1 MPLLIN
7 VGLNRKASKDFQSV
21 GVSLNLT
28 AELDQG
34 LLSDPQRLQSEID
47 RIYGQAEEA
56 LERQITAM
64 GTETKQDAPSRG
76 SIHSNAPAVASGPQT
91 NGKSANGS
99 FHGGPVRPATE
110 SQVRALRATRKW
122 FLPRVSR
129 WLLGRRPNVC
139 ALLDPQ
145 PLLAGARELLR
156 TWLPCRPQPVIKFS
170 KAARPNPSLQLPSPH
185 GSSGPHEICQRLHSC
200 GAAQGGAGSCE
211 SVLHRR

>member
-34 LLSDPQRLQSEID
+34 LLSDPPRLQSEID

-56 LERQITAM
+56 LDRQITAM
-64 GTETKQDAPSRG
+64 GTETKQDAPSASLPPRG
-76 SIHSNAPAVASGPQT
+76 SIHSNGHTPAVAPGPQT

-110 SQVRALRATRKW
+110 SQVRALRAICKRGRLDLDREAHDEFGVESAEQLDVKQASQ
-122 FLPRVSR
+122 LIDILKERQGQANPQRR
-129 WLLGRRPNVC
+129 W
-139 ALLDPQ
+139 A
-145 PLLAGARELLR
+145 
-156 TWLPCRPQPVIKFS
+156 
-170 KAARPNPSLQLPSPH
+170 
-185 GSSGPHEICQRLHSC
+185 
-200 GAAQGGAGSCE
+200 
-211 SVLHRR
+211 

>member
-34 LLSDPQRLQSEID
+34 LLNDPPRLQSEID

-64 GTETKQDAPSRG
+64 GTESKQALPSTAPSPRTP
-76 SIHSNAPAVASGPQT
+76 IHTSGPDALKPQT

-99 FHGGPVRPATE
+99 FHGGAVRPATE
-110 SQVRALRATRKW
+110 SQVRALRAICKRARLDLDREAHDEFGVESADQLDVKQASQ
-122 FLPRVSR
+122 LIDILKERQSQASPQRR
-129 WLLGRRPNVC
+129 W
-139 ALLDPQ
+139 A
-145 PLLAGARELLR
+145 
-156 TWLPCRPQPVIKFS
+156 
-170 KAARPNPSLQLPSPH
+170 
-185 GSSGPHEICQRLHSC
+185 
-200 GAAQGGAGSCE
+200 
-211 SVLHRR
+211 

>member
-34 LLSDPQRLQSEID
+34 LLSDPPRLQSEID

-64 GTETKQDAPSRG
+64 GTESKQDAPSTTPPPRM
-76 SIHSNAPAVASGPQT
+76 SIHPNGQAPAVASSPQT

-99 FHGGPVRPATE
+99 FHGGAVRPATE
-110 SQVRALRATRKW
+110 SQVRALRAICKRARLDLDREAHDEFGVESADQLDVKQASQ
-122 FLPRVSR
+122 LIDILKERQGQANPQRR
-129 WLLGRRPNVC
+129 W
-139 ALLDPQ
+139 A
-145 PLLAGARELLR
+145 
-156 TWLPCRPQPVIKFS
+156 
-170 KAARPNPSLQLPSPH
+170 
-185 GSSGPHEICQRLHSC
+185 
-200 GAAQGGAGSCE
+200 
-211 SVLHRR
+211 